1 MSSSRETPTVFAHNT
16 KAEWGHA
23 VIAEE
28 LPDRTKYVFEN
39 AGERTFMNGHS
50 SIHEVQLPADER
62 EALAKSLLRR
72 HAPASAGT
80 KKRASG
86 TKAAKSA
93 EPPVTFERQQA
104 IFGARFA
111 HGFADAKYA
120 QEERG
125 ATDGRNPGI
134 DAIVALARE
143 LLAAARL
150 EAAITRG
157 AFEEV
162 YADAGKVLASC
173 GSLSFPKA
181 DKPTFDKMPAGGHER
196 FARALR
202 DLLHGQGAYAAR
214 FDAFVKSLATKSAP
228 WTIAT
233 IFSAAVHP
241 DAHVLV
247 KPTVSQ
253 RQARALGLTEPPIG
267 APSGTA
273 YAKHLAVA
281 HALREKLVAAGHTPR
296 DLFDVYTYEWR
307 TLSKGA
313 IAAGTG
319 AAATATAAP
328 VA

>member
-1 MSSSRETPTVFAHNT
+1 MSSSREMPTVFAHNT
-16 KAEWGHA
+16 KSEWGHA
-23 VIAEE
+23 VIAET

-72 HAPASAGT
+72 HAPASSGA
-80 KKRASG
+80 KKRAS
-86 TKAAKSA
+86 TAKAKST

-104 IFGARFA
+104 IFAARFA

-125 ATDGRNPGI
+125 TTEGRDRNV
-134 DAIVALARE
+134 DALIALARE

-150 EAAITRG
+150 DAALARG
-157 AFEEV
+157 GFEDV
-162 YADAGKVLASC
+162 YTDAVKVIAAC
-173 GSLSFPKA
+173 GRLSFPKA
-181 DKPTFDKMPAGGHER
+181 DKPTFEKMPAGGHER
-196 FARALR
+196 FAIALR

-241 DAHVLV
+241 EAHVLV

-267 APSGTA
+267 APTGTG

-281 HALREKLVAAGHTPR
+281 HALREKLIAAGHTPR

-313 IAAGTG
+313 IASAAPG
-319 AAATATAAP
+319 AAPSTAS
-328 VA
+328 